1 MLRIARGQ
9 RKFHDTEWRVFAVRL
24 KPRLPFFG
32 SVAFRGVRRLNPV
45 EEKHPVVLK
54 VTADIRGRR
63 RLGRAIG
70 IVSFLVL
77 LVAVWSGIGQRSFN
91 CLQERPCLPNGF
103 RGYVAALEFAR
114 TKSDVTAIVGD
125 VGNANRDV
133 MRRELNRD
141 FLFIA
146 SYLALYLLLAAA
158 LARATYP
165 FSSLLTVITVLA
177 AVCTAGFD
185 VVENVRSL
193 HVLSLPLAGLEDS
206 IVAGILDAAVIKWT
220 FSFVTIALL
229 AVAFRRDDRLSK
241 MLRGL
246 FLLTALAGIVG
257 LISHPLMQLSFIPL
271 VVGLLLLI
279 WNGLFR
285 PLRLIRDN

>member
-9 RKFHDTEWRVFAVRL
+9 RKFHDAEWRVFAVRL

-32 SVAFRGVRRLNPV
+32 SVAFRGVRRLTPV
-45 EEKHPVVLK
+45 EEKHPEAQK
-54 VTADIRGRR
+54 VTADIRDRR
-63 RLGRAIG
+63 RLGRALG
-70 IVSFLVL
+70 IVSLLVL

-91 CLQERPCLPNGF
+91 CLQDPCLPHGF

-125 VGNANRDV
+125 IGNRNRDV

-206 IVAGILDAAVIKWT
+206 TVAGILDAAVIKWA

-229 AVAFRRDDRLSK
+229 AVAFRREDRLSK

-257 LISHPLMQLSFIPL
+257 LIFHPLMQLSFIPL
-271 VVGLLLLI
+271 IIGLLLLI